1 MSGATLPGMQTIG
14 LVGGMS
20 WESSAAYYEGLNKG
34 VLERRGGLHSA
45 KVVMSSVDLAELTAL
60 QEKGDWEAVAAILVG
75 AARGVAAAGA
85 DFILLC
91 STTFHLVYD
100 QIAAAVDVPVLH
112 LADILAA
119 RCQAMGVGTVGFI
132 GTKYTMENA
141 FFAER
146 IADHGLDVNLPDP
159 LHIDT
164 LDSIIYDELVFRKV
178 SPSSRKRLLT
188 IIDELWDSGASAVL
202 LGASE
207 LSLLVRPEDV
217 EVPVLDVIT
226 VHVEAALDRALA

>member
-1 MSGATLPGMQTIG
+1 MQTIG

-34 VLERRGGLHSA
+34 VQERLGGLHSA
-45 KVVMSSVDLAELTAL
+45 KLVMSSVDLAELTEL
-60 QEKGDWEAVAAILVG
+60 QEKGDWDAVAAILAE

-91 STTFHLVYD
+91 STTFHHVYD
-100 QIAAAVDVPVLH
+100 QVAAAVDVPVLH
-112 LADILAA
+112 LADVLAA
-119 RCQAMGVGTVGFI
+119 TCQAMGVSTVGFI
-132 GTKYTMENA
+132 GTKYTMENV

-159 LHIDT
+159 LHLDT
-164 LDSIIYDELVFRKV
+164 LDSIIYDELVFRKIN
-178 SPSSRKRLLT
+178 PSSRKRLLT
-188 IIDELWDSGASAVL
+188 IIDELWDSGVSAVL

-207 LSLLVRPEDV
+207 LSLLVRPQDV

>member
-1 MSGATLPGMQTIG
+1 MQTIG

-34 VLERRGGLHSA
+34 VQERLGGLHSA
-45 KVVMSSVDLAELTAL
+45 KLVMSSVDLAELTEL
-60 QEKGDWEAVAAILVG
+60 QEKGDWDAVAAILAE

-85 DFILLC
+85 DFVLLC
-91 STTFHLVYD
+91 STTFHHVYD
-100 QIAAAVDVPVLH
+100 QVAAAVDVPVLH
-112 LADILAA
+112 LADILAEK
-119 RCQAMGVGTVGFI
+119 CQAMGVATVGFI
-132 GTKYTMENA
+132 GTKYTMENT

-164 LDSIIYDELVFRKV
+164 LDSIIYDELVFRRIN
-178 SPSSRKRLLT
+178 PSSRKRLLT
-188 IIDELWDSGASAVL
+188 IIDELWDSGVSAVL

-207 LSLLVRPEDV
+207 LSLLVRPQDV

>member
-1 MSGATLPGMQTIG
+1 MQTIG

-34 VLERRGGLHSA
+34 VQERLGGLHSA
-45 KVVMSSVDLAELTAL
+45 KVTMSSVDLAELTEL
-60 QEKGDWEAVAAILVG
+60 QEKGDWDAVAGILAE
-75 AARGVAAAGA
+75 AARGVVAAGA
-85 DFILLC
+85 DFVLLC
-91 STTFHLVYD
+91 STTFHVVYD
-100 QIAAAVDVPVLH
+100 KVAASVDVPVLH
-112 LADILAA
+112 LADILADKC
-119 RCQAMGVGTVGFI
+119 RAMGVGTVGFI
-132 GTKYTMENA
+132 GTKYTMENT

-164 LDSIIYDELVFRKV
+164 VGSIIYVELVFRKV
-178 SPSSRKRLLT
+178 NPSTRKRLLT
-188 IIDELWDSGASAVL
+188 IVDELWDSGVSAVL

-207 LSLLVRPEDV
+207 LSLLVRPQDV

>member
-1 MSGATLPGMQTIG
+1 MQTIG

-34 VLERRGGLHSA
+34 VQQRLGGLHSA
-45 KVVMSSVDLAELTAL
+45 KIAMVSVDLAELTEL
-60 QEKGDWEAVAAILVG
+60 QEKGDWDAVATILSE

-85 DFILLC
+85 DFILLGT
-91 STTFHLVYD
+91 TTFHLVYD
-100 QIAAAVDVPVLH
+100 QVAAAVDVPVLH
-112 LADILAA
+112 LADILADK
-119 RCQAMGVGTVGFI
+119 CKDMGVTTVGFV
-132 GTKYTMENA
+132 GTKYTMENT

-159 LHIDT
+159 LHMET
-164 LDSIIYDELVFRKV
+164 LDSIVYDELVFRKIN
-178 SPSSRKRLLT
+178 PSSRKRLLT
-188 IIDELWDSGASAVL
+188 IVDELWDSGVSAVL
-202 LGASE
+202 LGSSE

>member
-1 MSGATLPGMQTIG
+1 MQTIG

-34 VLERRGGLHSA
+34 VQERLGGLHSA
-45 KVVMSSVDLAELTAL
+45 KVVMSSVDLAELNDL
-60 QEKGDWEAVAAILVG
+60 QEKGDWDAVAAILAE
-75 AARGVAAAGA
+75 AARGVAAGGA

-100 QIAAAVDVPVLH
+100 KVAAAVDVPVLH
-112 LADILAA
+112 LADVLAA
-119 RCQAMGVGTVGFI
+119 KCQAMGASTVGFI
-132 GTKYTMENA
+132 GTKYTMDNT

-159 LHIDT
+159 LHVDT
-164 LDSIIYDELVFRKV
+164 LDSIIYDELVFRKIN
-178 SPSSRKRLLT
+178 PSSRKRLLT
-188 IIDELWDSGASAVL
+188 IIDELWDSGVSAVL
-202 LGASE
+202 LGATE
-207 LSLLVRPEDV
+207 LSLLVRPQDV

>member
-1 MSGATLPGMQTIG
+1 MQTIG

-20 WESSAAYYEGLNKG
+20 WESSAAYYEGLNKR
-34 VLERRGGLHSA
+34 VQERLGGLHSA
-45 KVVMSSVDLAELTAL
+45 KVVMSSVDLAELTDL
-60 QEKGDWEAVAAILVG
+60 QEKSDWDSIATILSE

-91 STTFHLVYD
+91 TTTFHYVYD
-100 QIAAAVDVPVLH
+100 KVAASVDVPILH

-119 RCQAMGVGTVGFI
+119 KCQEMGVGTVGFI
-132 GTKYTMENA
+132 GTKYTMENT

-159 LHIDT
+159 LHMDT

-178 SPSSRKRLLT
+178 NPSSRKRLLT

-202 LGASE
+202 LGSSE
-207 LSLLVRPEDV
+207 LSLLVRPQDV

-226 VHVEAALDRALA
+226 VHVEAALDRALS

>member
-1 MSGATLPGMQTIG
+1 MQTIG
-14 LVGGMS
+14 LIGGMS

-34 VLERRGGLHSA
+34 VQARLGGLHSA
-45 KVVMSSVDLAELTAL
+45 RIVMSSVDLAELTAL
-60 QEKGDWEAVAAILVG
+60 QEKGAWDDIAPLLIE

-91 STTFHLVYD
+91 TTTFHKVYD
-100 QIAAAVDVPVLH
+100 AVADAVDVPVVH
-112 LADILAA
+112 LADVIAE
-119 RCQAMGVGTVGFI
+119 RCNELGITTVAFVGTAF
-132 GTKYTMENA
+132 TMEDD
-141 FFAER
+141 FFAQR
-146 IADHGLDVNLPDP
+146 ISDHGIDVNLPDP
-159 LHIDT
+159 LHHDT
-164 LDSIIYDELVFRKV
+164 LNSIIYDELVFRTV
-178 SPSSRKRLLT
+178 NPSSRKRLLT
-188 IIDELWDSGASAVL
+188 IVDELWDSGVSGIL

>member
-1 MSGATLPGMQTIG
+1 MQTIG

-34 VLERRGGLHSA
+34 VQERLGGLHSA
-45 KVVMSSVDLAELTAL
+45 KVAMTSVDLAELTEL
-60 QEKGDWEAVAAILVG
+60 QEKGDWDAVAAILSE

-91 STTFHLVYD
+91 TTTFHLVYD
-100 QIAAAVDVPVLH
+100 QVAAAVDVPVLH
-112 LADILAA
+112 LADVLADK
-119 RCQAMGVGTVGFI
+119 CHSMGVTTVGFI
-132 GTKYTMENA
+132 GTKYAMENT

-178 SPSSRKRLLT
+178 NPSSRKRLLT
-188 IIDELWDSGASAVL
+188 IIDELWDSGVSAVL
-202 LGASE
+202 LGSSE

-217 EVPVLDVIT
+217 EVPVLDVIS

>member
-1 MSGATLPGMQTIG
+1 MQTIG

-34 VLERRGGLHSA
+34 VQERLGGLHSA
-45 KVVMSSVDLAELTAL
+45 KLAMSSVDLAELTDL
-60 QEKGDWEAVAAILVG
+60 QEKGDWDAVATIL
-75 AARGVAAAGA
+75 AARGVVAAGA
-85 DFILLC
+85 DFVLLC
-91 STTFHLVYD
+91 STTFHIVYD
-100 QIAAAVDVPVLH
+100 KVAASVDVPVLH
-112 LADILAA
+112 LADILADKC
-119 RCQAMGVGTVGFI
+119 RAMGVGTVGFI
-132 GTKYTMENA
+132 GTKYTMENT

-164 LDSIIYDELVFRKV
+164 VDSIIYDELVFRKV
-178 SPSSRKRLLT
+178 NPSSRKRLLT
-188 IIDELWDSGASAVL
+188 IVDELWDSGVSAVL

-207 LSLLVRPEDV
+207 LSLLVRPQDV

>member
-1 MSGATLPGMQTIG
+1 MQTIG

-34 VLERRGGLHSA
+34 VQERLGGLHSA
-45 KVVMSSVDLAELTAL
+45 ELVMSSVDLAELTQL
-60 QEKGDWEAVAAILVG
+60 QEKGDWDAVAAILAQ

-91 STTFHLVYD
+91 STTFHHVYD
-100 QIAAAVDVPVLH
+100 QVAAAVDVPVLH

-119 RCQAMGVGTVGFI
+119 KCQAMGVSTVGFI

-141 FFAER
+141 FFAQR

-164 LDSIIYDELVFRKV
+164 LDSIIYDELVFRRIN
-178 SPSSRKRLLT
+178 PSSRKRLLT
-188 IIDELWDSGASAVL
+188 IIDELWDSGVSAVL

-207 LSLLVRPEDV
+207 LSLLVRPQDV
-217 EVPVLDVIT
+217 EVPVLDVIS

>member
-1 MSGATLPGMQTIG
+1 MQTIG

-34 VLERRGGLHSA
+34 VQARLGGLHSA
-45 KVVMSSVDLAELTAL
+45 KVAMVSVDLAELTDL
-60 QEKGDWEAVAAILVG
+60 QEQGEWDAVATILSE

-91 STTFHLVYD
+91 TTTFHLVYD
-100 QIAAAVDVPVLH
+100 QVAAAVDVPVLH

-119 RCQAMGVGTVGFI
+119 KCQSMGVGTVGFI
-132 GTKYTMENA
+132 GTKYTMENT

-146 IADHGLDVNLPDP
+146 IAEHGLDVNLPDP
-159 LHIDT
+159 LHMDT
-164 LDSIIYDELVFRKV
+164 LDSIIYDELIFRKV
-178 SPSSRKRLLT
+178 NPSSRKRLLA
-188 IIDELWDSGASAVL
+188 IIDELWDSGTSAVL
-202 LGASE
+202 LGSSE
-207 LSLLVRPEDV
+207 LSLLVRPQDV

-226 VHVEAALDRALA
+226 VHVEAALDRALS

>member
-1 MSGATLPGMQTIG
+1 MQTIG

-34 VLERRGGLHSA
+34 VQERLGGLHSA
-45 KVVMSSVDLAELTAL
+45 RIVMSSVDLAELTDL
-60 QEKGDWEAVAAILVG
+60 QEKGDWDAVAAILSE

-91 STTFHLVYD
+91 TTTFHFVYD
-100 QIAAAVDVPVLH
+100 QVSAAVDVPVLH

-119 RCQAMGVGTVGFI
+119 KCQAMGVSTVGFI
-132 GTKYTMENA
+132 GTKYTMENT

-159 LHIDT
+159 LHMDT
-164 LDSIIYDELVFRKV
+164 LDSIIYDELVFRRIN
-178 SPSSRKRLLT
+178 PSSRKRLLT
-188 IIDELWDSGASAVL
+188 IVDELWDSGASAVL
-202 LGASE
+202 LGSSE
-207 LSLLVRPEDV
+207 LSLLVRPQDV

-226 VHVEAALDRALA
+226 VHVEAALDRALG

>member
-1 MSGATLPGMQTIG
+1 MQTIG

-34 VLERRGGLHSA
+34 VQERLGGLHSA
-45 KVVMSSVDLAELTAL
+45 KIVMSSVDFAELTAL
-60 QEKGDWEAVAAILVG
+60 QEKGDRDAVAAILVE
-75 AARGVAAAGA
+75 AATGVAAAGA

-91 STTFHLVYD
+91 STTYHLVYD
-100 QIAAAVDVPVLH
+100 QVSAAVDVPVLH
-112 LADILAA
+112 LADVLADKC
-119 RCQAMGVGTVGFI
+119 RAMGIDTVGFI

-164 LDSIIYDELVFRKV
+164 LDSIVYDELVFRKV
-178 SPSSRKRLLT
+178 NPSSRKRLLT
-188 IIDELWDSGASAVL
+188 IIDELWDSGVSAVF

-207 LSLLVRPEDV
+207 LSLLVRPQDV

-226 VHVEAALDRALA
+226 VHVEAALDRALG

>member
-1 MSGATLPGMQTIG
+1 MQTIG

-34 VLERRGGLHSA
+34 VQERLGGLHSA
-45 KVVMSSVDLAELTAL
+45 RVVMASVDLAELTEL
-60 QEKGDWEAVAAILVG
+60 QEKGDWDAVAAILSE

-91 STTFHLVYD
+91 TTTFHYVYD
-100 QIAAAVDVPVLH
+100 QVAGAVDVPVLH
-112 LADILAA
+112 LADVLAEKC
-119 RCQAMGVGTVGFI
+119 RSMGVSTVGFI
-132 GTKYTMENA
+132 GTRYTMENT

-164 LDSIIYDELVFRKV
+164 LDSIIYDELVFRRIN
-178 SPSSRKRLLT
+178 PSSRKRLLT
-188 IIDELWDSGASAVL
+188 IIDELWDSGVSAVL
-202 LGASE
+202 LGSSE
-207 LSLLVRPEDV
+207 LSLLVRPQDV
-217 EVPVLDVIT
+217 EVPVLDVIS